1 MIASTIQGAAGG
13 GQTSKHRNMQ
23 ARVVSASSAA
33 AQKLVFANSNA
44 ELVVVD
50 LKQKTASK
58 VLPYTNDSSRV
69 SISPAGDH
77 LVASSDNKGSLV
89 MYTKVHNFG
98 RDYLDWDAKLHT
110 HEKGCLVHSVT
121 FSPDNERFFSISCL
135 KGLRIWKRSKN
146 TWKLEQGIPGA
157 YAASFSQKGELMTCA
172 RRDKSVQVWKLY
184 RHKWILKQTLRGF
197 SHPIK
202 CISFLSSA
210 NDQSGNDCIATV
222 TDHHLNI
229 LDARSGRELRS
240 PIALWPMSTNDRR
253 TTRMSCTSSG
263 EYFACGTLHGS
274 LCIWNTRTGLRWM
287 FKISAEQINTVC
299 FRPCGQQLVIAYSNN
314 VRVCDI
320 SKVVAWASILMCL
333 KNITIMTA
341 PLARKIVQYALPVPE
356 IYDCERIYMVWGEI
370 YFESIERS
378 RSTAIRTAWSSS

>member
-1 MIASTIQGAAGG
+1 
-13 GQTSKHRNMQ
+13 MQ
-23 ARVVSASSAA
+23 ARVVSASWAA
-33 AQKLVFANSNA
+33 AQKLVFATENGT
-44 ELVVVD
+44 LVVVD
-50 LKQKTASK
+50 VEQKIPIK
-58 VLPYTNDSSRV
+58 VLPHTKGSSRV
-69 SISPAGDH
+69 SISPAGD
-77 LVASSDNKGSLV
+77 LVASFPLKDAKSNNKGPLV
-89 MYTKVHNFG
+89 IYAKEHNFG
-98 RDYLDWDAKLHT
+98 RDYLDWEEVKRHT
-110 HEKGCLVHSVT
+110 REEDCLAVT
-121 FSPDNERFFSISCL
+121 FSPDNERYFLSSL
-135 KGLRIWKRSKN
+135 KGLRIWKRSKD
-146 TWKLEQGIPGA
+146 TWKLEQDIPGA
-157 YAASFSQKGELMTCA
+157 YAASFSQKGGLMTCA
-172 RRDKSVQVWKLY
+172 RRDKSVQVWKLTK
-184 RHKWILKQTLRGF
+184 HGWKLKQTLGGI
-197 SHPIK
+197 SHPIE

-210 NDQSGNDCIATV
+210 DDQSGNDSIATV

-253 TTRMSCTSSG
+253 TTRMSCTPSG

-320 SKVVAWASILMCL
+320 SKVVAWASILVCL
-333 KNITIMTA
+333 KNITIA
-341 PLARKIVQYALPVPE
+341 PLAHKIAQYALPAPK
-356 IYDCERIYMVWGEI
+356 IYDCEKIQIKWGEI